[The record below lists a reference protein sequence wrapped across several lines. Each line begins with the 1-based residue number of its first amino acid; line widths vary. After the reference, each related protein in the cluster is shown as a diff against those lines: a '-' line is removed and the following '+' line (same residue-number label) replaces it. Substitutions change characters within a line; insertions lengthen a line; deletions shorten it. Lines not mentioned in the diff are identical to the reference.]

1 MSVKAIKKSL
11 LTYLPFDISLNQ
23 AYDRQTLKVIRKLA
37 DPSAAFID
45 VGCQKGEIMD
55 WFIQCAPEGRH
66 WGFEPIPYLYD
77 ALKTKYKDNP
87 NITILPFALSD
98 QMGTTS
104 FNLVVSNPA
113 YSGILK
119 RKYDKANEVDRSIEF
134 EMRTLDS
141 LMGENEK
148 IKLIKID
155 VEGAE
160 MLVLKGAVNTLK
172 KCRPYVIFEHGLGA
186 SDYYGTHPDDIY
198 SYFEDLGYHLY
209 TMDNWLNAKSFFTK
223 EEFSKQFFQKIN
235 YYFIA
240 TPN

>member
-23 AYDRQTLKVIRKLA
+23 AYDRQTLNVIRKLA

-172 KCRPYVIFEHGLGA
+172 
-186 SDYYGTHPDDIY
+186 
-198 SYFEDLGYHLY
+198 
-209 TMDNWLNAKSFFTK
+209 NAD
-223 EEFSKQFFQKIN
+223 
-235 YYFIA
+235 
-240 TPN
+240 PM